1 MKTYNDEQSRKRF
14 SSILV
19 FALSPQPATR
29 EMYKVAKE
37 FGVDP
42 CDVMNLMMG
51 LDFPYK
57 FLETEDRDE
66 KREML
71 DEFYDRLEH
80 LNKV

>member
-14 SSILV
+14 SSILA

-29 EMYKVAKE
+29 EMYKMAEE

-42 CDVMNLMMG
+42 CDVMNLMME

-57 FLETEDRDE
+57 FLETEDIDE